1 MKSLFKKLSVL
12 MVALILAMC
21 VAACGGNTTESGV
34 REQSESETAAPVESD
49 TQSPET
55 VAETESAMAE
65 TTEETAAAEETSDSS
80 ASLGLFESVEDFI
93 ASDMMQEQIATLNE
107 SLASSGLTIDIQGEG
122 NTLYYIYTIQDE
134 ETAAAMDSATLESY
148 LQSQESTLADVA
160 DSVKSVVSVDSVTV
174 VVQFLAPDGSELITQ
189 EFTF

>member
-34 REQSESETAAPVESD
+34 REQSESETVAPVESD

-65 TTEETAAAEETSDSS
+65 TTEETVDAEETSDSS

-134 ETAAAMDSATLESY
+134 ETASAMDSATLESY

>member
-1 MKSLFKKLSVL
+1 MKNKIRKMLLLICAMMLAF
-12 MVALILAMC
+12 ALT
-21 VAACGGNTTESGV
+21 ACGGSGNDSDTADDTQTEDNSAAGDD
-34 REQSESETAAPVESD
+34 TAAD
-49 TQSPET
+49 DD
-55 VAETESAMAE
+55 
-65 TTEETAAAEETSDSS
+65 AAADDTSEDDGAVTGKY
-80 ASLGLFESVEDFI
+80 ASIQEFI
-93 ASDMMQEQIATLNE
+93 ESDMMQEQIATLNE